1 MSWLDKLLGRDK
13 KKDEVSGGGSMKQEG
28 MGQEQGGMSTPPAG
42 GSEPPATE
50 GQETPP
56 GAS

>member
-13 KKDEVSGGGSMKQEG
+13 KTDDMSGSMKQDD
-28 MGQEQGGMSTPPAG
+28 MSQEQGGMSTPPAG
-42 GSEPPATE
+42 DSEPPATE
-50 GQETPP
+50 GQESPP

>member
-13 KKDEVSGGGSMKQEG
+13 KKDEMSGGDSMKQEG

-42 GSEPPATE
+42 GSEPPVTE

-56 GAS
+56 GPS

>member
-13 KKDEVSGGGSMKQEG
+13 KTDDMSGGGSMKQDD
-28 MGQEQGGMSTPPAG
+28 MSQEQGGMSTPPAG
-42 GSEPPATE
+42 DSEPPATE
-50 GQETPP
+50 GQESPP

>member
-13 KKDEVSGGGSMKQEG
+13 KSDEMSSDSPMKQEG
-28 MGQEQGGMSTPPAG
+28 MGQEQGGMSKPPAG

>member
-13 KKDEVSGGGSMKQEG
+13 KKDEMSSEGSMSQGG
-28 MGQEQGGMSTPPAG
+28 MGQEQGGMSTPPAA
-42 GSEPPATE
+42 GSEPPAAE

>member
-13 KKDEVSGGGSMKQEG
+13 KSDEMSSEGSMKQEG

-42 GSEPPATE
+42 GAEPPAPE
-50 GQETPP
+50 ESPP
-56 GAS
+56 GTS

>member
-13 KKDEVSGGGSMKQEG
+13 KSDDMSEGSMKQEG

-50 GQETPP
+50 GQESPP

>member
-13 KKDEVSGGGSMKQEG
+13 KTDDMSGGSMKD
-28 MGQEQGGMSTPPAG
+28 MGQEQGGMSTPPAAD
-42 GSEPPATE
+42 SEPPAPE
-50 GQETPP
+50 GQESPP

>member
-28 MGQEQGGMSTPPAG
+28 MGQEQGGMSTPPAS
-42 GSEPPATE
+42 GSEPPVTE